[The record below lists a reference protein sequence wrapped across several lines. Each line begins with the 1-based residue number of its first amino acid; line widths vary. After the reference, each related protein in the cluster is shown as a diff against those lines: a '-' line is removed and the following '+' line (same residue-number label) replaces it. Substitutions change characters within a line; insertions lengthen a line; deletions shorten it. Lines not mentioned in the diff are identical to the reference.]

1 MIIIQR
7 YKHYEASKAVC
18 HLYSSRNNDNQF
30 NNHHQIFTATAAA
43 ALALAAAE
51 DQTDIEV
58 KDKDIKEELGTSDTK
73 ATNDD
78 NTAKDREQ
86 EIEEESNNNTRARET
101 GLEEDNVMID
111 DTDTYSSDD
120 DNNDDDGDVP
130 FKLPFDNIIP
140 FPQALHYYFMQC
152 TLTYL

>member
-1 MIIIQR
+1 MRQLRLFVIYIPVGIMIISLIII
-7 YKHYEASKAVC
+7 S
-18 HLYSSRNNDNQF
+18 
-30 NNHHQIFTATAAA
+30 QIFTATAAA
-43 ALALAAAE
+43 ALALALAAAE

-78 NTAKDREQ
+78 NTA
-86 EIEEESNNNTRARET
+86 SET

-130 FKLPFDNIIP
+130 FELPFDNIIP
-140 FPQALHYYFMQC
+140 FP
-152 TLTYL
+152 